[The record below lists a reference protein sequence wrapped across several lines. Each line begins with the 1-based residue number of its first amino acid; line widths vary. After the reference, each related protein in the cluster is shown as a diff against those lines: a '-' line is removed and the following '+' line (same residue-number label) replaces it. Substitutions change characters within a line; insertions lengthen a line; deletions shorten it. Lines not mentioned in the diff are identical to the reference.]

1 MRKIA
6 FIIIALFFALPLS
19 AQSLDRDRAKSVYG
33 LYDFTTPRTSAVAP
47 DGYKAVYI
55 SHYGRHGARH
65 LYTNAEYELLYSTLS
80 AAHEAKALTE
90 VGERV
95 WACVSELYPHFAG
108 RGADLTQYG
117 QWQHR
122 MLAER
127 MCKSFP
133 ELFGAES
140 SVFALSSVK
149 PRCIMSMLAFCSSLA
164 EHSNAK
170 IVTDVNTSAMHIFV
184 PYQQRFNPQYN
195 EKDSDWRTIV
205 ESYFDKNF
213 DKEGFFGRLFKASF
227 RKSISDEMK
236 FAQTLYYFDA
246 HLGGTDFTNHTVGYA
261 FTDEEYRT
269 LYAIDNIKFF
279 LRRGWG
285 IDKECNR
292 SVFYAKETVEDIL
305 NKAEEDLASG
315 GKRVRLRFG
324 HDGALALLLAFL
336 EVDSW
341 GKRVDSIDKVETV
354 WRTNEIT
361 MASNFRF
368 VFYSN
373 GKNILVK
380 AQFNENDVRLPIKAV
395 HGSFYH
401 WEELRKFL
409 TNKVEKASQTINQ
422 KNKN

>member
-6 FIIIALFFALPLS
+6 FIVIALLFALPLS
-19 AQSLDRDRAKSVYG
+19 AQSFDRDKAKTVYRQ
-33 LYDFTTPRTSAVAP
+33 YDFEAPRTVEAAP
-47 DGYKAVYI
+47 KGYAPIYI

-80 AAHEAKALTE
+80 AAHEANALTE

-95 WACVSELYPHFAG
+95 WACVSELYPHFKG

-122 MLAER
+122 TLAER
-127 MCKSFP
+127 MCKAFP
-133 ELFGAES
+133 ELFNAEP

-164 EHSNAK
+164 KHSNAK

-205 ESYFDKNF
+205 QSYFDKNF
-213 DKEGFFGRLFKASF
+213 DKEAFFGRLFKASF
-227 RKSISDEMK
+227 RKNISNEMK

-246 HLGGTDFTNHTVGYA
+246 HLGGTDFANHTIGYA

-285 IDKECNR
+285 TDKECNR
-292 SVFYAKETVEDIL
+292 SVFYAKETVQDIL
-305 NKAEEDLASG
+305 DKAEEDLASG
-315 GKRVRLRFG
+315 QKRVRLRFG

-336 EVDSW
+336 EADSW
-341 GKRVDSIDKVETV
+341 GKRADSIDDVESV
-354 WRTNEIT
+354 WRTSEIT
-361 MASNFRF
+361 MASNFRL

-373 GKNILVK
+373 GKDMLVK

-395 HGSFYH
+395 HGSFYR
-401 WEELRKFL
+401 WEELKKFL
-409 TNKVEKASQTINQ
+409 SNKVERATKTINQ
-422 KNKN
+422 KKNN

>member
-1 MRKIA
+1 MRRIA
-6 FIIIALFFALPLS
+6 FIVIALLFALPLS
-19 AQSLDRDRAKSVYG
+19 AQSFDRDKAKTVYRQ
-33 LYDFTTPRTSAVAP
+33 YDFEAPRTVEAAP
-47 DGYKAVYI
+47 EGYAPIYI

-65 LYTNAEYELLYSTLS
+65 LYTNAEYELLYSTFS
-80 AAHEAKALTE
+80 AAHKANALTE

-95 WACVSELYPHFAG
+95 WACISELYPHFSG

-122 MLAER
+122 TLAER
-127 MCKSFP
+127 MCKAFP
-133 ELFGAES
+133 TLFDAET

-164 EHSNAK
+164 KHSNAK

-205 ESYFDKNF
+205 QNYFDKNF
-213 DKEGFFGRLFKASF
+213 DKEAFFGRLFKESF
-227 RKSISDEMK
+227 RKNISNEMK

-246 HLGGTDFTNHTVGYA
+246 HLGGTDFANHTIGYA

-285 IDKECNR
+285 TDKECNR
-292 SVFYAKETVEDIL
+292 SVFYAKETVQDIL
-305 NKAEEDLASG
+305 DKAEEDLASG
-315 GKRVRLRFG
+315 QKRLRLRFG

-336 EVDSW
+336 EADSW
-341 GKRVDSIDKVETV
+341 GKRIEDIDKIESA
-354 WRTNEIT
+354 WRTSEIT

-373 GKNILVK
+373 GKDMLVK

-395 HGSFYH
+395 HGSFYR
-401 WEELRKFL
+401 WEVLKKYL
-409 TNKVEKASQTINQ
+409 SDKVEKATQTINQ
-422 KNKN
+422 RKNN

>member
-6 FIIIALFFALPLS
+6 FIVIALLFALPLS
-19 AQSLDRDRAKSVYG
+19 AQSFDRDKAKTVYRQ
-33 LYDFTTPRTSAVAP
+33 YDFVTPRTVEAAP
-47 DGYKAVYI
+47 EGYAPIYI

-80 AAHEAKALTE
+80 AAHKANALTE

-95 WACVSELYPHFAG
+95 WACISELYPHFSG

-122 MLAER
+122 TLAER
-127 MCKSFP
+127 MCKAFP
-133 ELFGAES
+133 TLFDAET

-164 EHSNAK
+164 KHSNAK

-205 ESYFDKNF
+205 QNYFDKNF
-213 DKEGFFGRLFKASF
+213 DKEAFFGRLFKESF
-227 RKSISDEMK
+227 RKSISNEMK

-246 HLGGTDFTNHTVGYA
+246 HLGGTDFANHTIGYA

-285 IDKECNR
+285 TDKECNR
-292 SVFYAKETVEDIL
+292 SVFYAKETVQDIL
-305 NKAEEDLASG
+305 DKAEEDLASG
-315 GKRVRLRFG
+315 QKRLRLRFG

-341 GKRVDSIDKVETV
+341 GKRIEDIDKIESA
-354 WRTNEIT
+354 WRTSEIT
-361 MASNFRF
+361 MASNFRL

-373 GKNILVK
+373 GKDTIVK

-395 HGSFYH
+395 HGSFYR
-401 WEELRKFL
+401 WEVLKKYL
-409 TNKVEKASQTINQ
+409 SDKVEKATQTINQ
-422 KNKN
+422 RKNN